1 MKTIIKKPII
11 TEKATGLSEAFNRFT
26 FAVDRTAN
34 KIEIKKAVEKMYGV
48 QITDVRT
55 MNYGGGKPS
64 TKYFICKMLYD
75 LPDRGECGT
84 IRSKLPLATEQRN
97 RKRAP
102 AQRAPNYAERSN

>member
-64 TKYFICKMLYD
+64 TKYTNRGVVEQPSKKWKKAIVTVANGETID
-75 LPDRGECGT
+75 LF
-84 IRSKLPLATEQRN
+84 N
-97 RKRAP
+97 
-102 AQRAPNYAERSN
+102 NF